1 MAIKYLTIDVRTTRE
16 TTKAVPGYR
25 TPKAPP
31 FLLFFLLLSVI
42 GFAGQDDTSEIKRL
56 VEECTQAL
64 ITGKYAKF
72 AELSHP
78 KIVEMAGGK
87 EKMIAEL
94 EKAMAK
100 MKSDG
105 ASFSSVT
112 VSSSIEVSTIDEKK
126 FAIVPFVLKINVP
139 GGLLT
144 RNCFMIGVDGDL
156 GLGKHGWTFIDGTNK
171 DESQLKQVIPEAVGK
186 LKIPASEPPVF
197 EKKE

>member
-1 MAIKYLTIDVRTTRE
+1 MNI
-16 TTKAVPGYR
+16 
-25 TPKAPP
+25 
-31 FLLFFLLLSVI
+31 LLSCFLLLSVT
-42 GFAGQDDTSEIKRL
+42 GLAGQDDTSEIKRL

-72 AELSHP
+72 AEMAHP
-78 KIVEMAGGK
+78 KIVEMAGGR

-105 ASFSSVT
+105 ASFNSVT
-112 VSSSIEVSTIDEKK
+112 VSSSIEFSTIDKKK
-126 FAIVPFVLKINVP
+126 FAIVPFVLKINLP

-144 RNCFMIGVDGDL
+144 RKCYMVGVTGDL
-156 GLGKHGWTFIDGTNK
+156 GLGKPGWTFIDATNK
-171 DESQLKQVIPEAVGK
+171 DESQLKQVIPEAAGK